1 MKNSIYDILKFKLGE
16 ESYEYEHKI
25 IPIPPYKFLENN
37 LSLEPYEYFGEISS
51 ILGYRIKQAILY
63 FNADIL
69 MRVELKYKGD
79 IVLNLK
85 SKLEESQLNFSSIM
99 FLKLYFNQEENLSV
113 LMYQKKL
120 LLKKVI
126 D

>member
-25 IPIPPYKFLENN
+25 IPIPPYKFLKNN
-37 LSLEPYEYFGEISS
+37 LSLEPYEYFGEIST
-51 ILGYRIKQAILY
+51 ILGYRTQRVILY

-69 MRVELKYKGD
+69 MRVEIKFTGD
-79 IVLNLK
+79 IVFNLN
-85 SKLEESQLNFSSIM
+85 SKLEETNLNFSSIM

-113 LMYQKKL
+113 LMYQKKTL
-120 LLKKVI
+120 TQKVI

>member
-16 ESYEYEHKI
+16 ESYGYEHKI

-37 LSLEPYEYFGEISS
+37 LLLEPYEYFGEIST
-51 ILGYRIKQAILY
+51 ILGYRTQRLILY

-79 IVLNLK
+79 IVMNLK

>member
-37 LSLEPYEYFGEISS
+37 LLLEPYEYFGEIST
-51 ILGYRIKQAILY
+51 ILGYRTQRLILY

-69 MRVELKYKGD
+69 MRVEIKFTGD

-85 SKLEESQLNFSSIM
+85 SKLEETNLNFSSIM
-99 FLKLYFNQEENLSV
+99 FLKMYYKQEENLTIIT
-113 LMYQKKL
+113 YQKIK
-120 LLKKVI
+120 
-126 D
+126 

>member
-1 MKNSIYDILKFKLGE
+1 MVFIINKMKNSIYEILKFKLGE

-69 MRVELKYKGD
+69 IRVEMKFTGD
-79 IVLNLK
+79 IVFKLK
-85 SKLEESQLNFSSIM
+85 SKLEQANLNFSSIM
-99 FLKLYFNQEENLSV
+99 FLKMYYNKEENLTIIT
-113 LMYQKKL
+113 YQKIK
-120 LLKKVI
+120 
-126 D
+126 